1 MSPIAIVSIILLL
14 VFAGFLA
21 ASESALTSI
30 SRVVIDELEGKRGGA
45 LLRKYSAQPARYLN
59 VILLVRKLCE
69 FTATVL
75 LAVILLR
82 NYPSAQAM
90 ALTVAIMVV
99 LSYVVVGVG
108 PRTLGKQQ
116 PHKYARYGIIVAY
129 GMAFLLGPV
138 TKILIS
144 VGNALTPGKGFRSG
158 PFTSEA
164 ELRDLVDQAHERGL
178 VESDEHE
185 MIHSVFELGDTLVRE
200 LMVPRTDMVWVE
212 KDKSLRQGLSLAL
225 RSGYSRIPVI
235 GDSIDNI
242 VGIVY
247 VKDLAKRALD
257 HHESEQSETIEQH
270 MRPANFVPEIKM
282 ADDLLKEMQKNQ
294 IHLAI
299 VVDEYGGTAGIITI
313 EDIIEEIVGE
323 IEDEFDDAE
332 IQYTKQAENAFLFE
346 GRTSLNDLLKIIGE
360 EYEPMIEEA
369 RGVPLSA
376 SCVVHRGEMLE
387 ILQSAR
393 DFLPVDFLTA
403 ESILNERDQIIDEGR
418 SSAEAMI
425 ATTREDVSRMI
436 EQTSIVQAARD
447 EAQRI
452 LVDARAVAEEE
463 RHEVEAYIDARLA
476 TLEVILNKT
485 LDAVARGR
493 ERLEGAGD
501 NDVLSQ
507 LNSDR

>member
-1 MSPIAIVSIILLL
+1 MSSIAIVSIIVLL

-30 SRVVIDELEGKRGGA
+30 SRVVIEEIEGKRGTA
-45 LLRKYSAQPARYLN
+45 LLRKYTAQPARYLN

-129 GMAFLLGPV
+129 GLAFLLGPV
-138 TKILIS
+138 TKLLIA

-178 VESDEHE
+178 VESGEHE

-235 GDSIDNI
+235 GDGIDNI

-257 HHESEQSETIEQH
+257 HHEAEHTEKIEQL

-323 IEDEFDDAE
+323 ITDEFDDGVE
-332 IQYTKQAENAFLFE
+332 AFTWINEDKARAKATLHIE
-346 GRTSLNDLLKIIGE
+346 DLADELKI
-360 EYEPMIEEA
+360 
-369 RGVPLSA
+369 
-376 SCVVHRGEMLE
+376 E
-387 ILQSAR
+387 IDKE
-393 DFLPVDFLTA
+393 DF
-403 ESILNERDQIIDEGR
+403 
-418 SSAEAMI
+418 
-425 ATTREDVSRMI
+425 EDVDTIGGLMAQKLGRVPIAGSTISMLGWSITSERPVGRRRKISSVII
-436 EQTSIVQAARD
+436 ERIKDGEVD
-447 EAQRI
+447 E
-452 LVDARAVAEEE
+452 
-463 RHEVEAYIDARLA
+463 HE
-476 TLEVILNKT
+476 
-485 LDAVARGR
+485 
-493 ERLEGAGD
+493 
-501 NDVLSQ
+501 
-507 LNSDR
+507 